1 MLAVTAAAVAA
12 AELFPPPLAPLPLD
26 ELVRLFSDPADADD
40 DEDDDDEPP
49 VVDPDDIMCG

>member
-1 MLAVTAAAVAA
+1 MAVTAAAVAA

-26 ELVRLFSDPADADD
+26 ELVRLFSDPADAED